1 MNQPSAPSYD
11 EHPIPAY
18 RYTTECY
25 YNPEPPRHIIYVQQ
39 PYTPPPQNSC
49 LPILQM
55 LLCFCCLEECLFFN
69 F

>member
-18 RYTTECY
+18 RV
-25 YNPEPPRHIIYVQQ
+25 NSQPPRHIIYVQQ

-55 LLCFCCLEECLFFN
+55 FLCFCCLEDCLFFN